1 MMTEER
7 FHEDESR
14 GHARMDYAEARKK
27 SHEMQQRI
35 EWLLELQEHPEQLTD
50 EQFLDEPS
58 GKAERQQI
66 LADDEM
72 RQLVKQL
79 GFAKRAFKHDAL
91 KNDIP
96 DVDAEWE
103 KFAVSHADELT
114 NAARAEGKLAC
125 TMPCKEEEDESQL
138 DALDEDEHKSRFVIR
153 LATHK
158 ILGRAKRQSRAAAS
172 FIGVLLASGI
182 AFAAIQVVRNINTPK
197 PQLPTTEQTT
207 IEPVTSL
214 SADTVKAD
222 TIPIEPYI
230 FDNVPLDSMLTA
242 IAAAYGV
249 GVEFENDA
257 ARGLRFHFVWKRE
270 DSLDRVVEKLNT
282 FEAVNIGMEGK
293 TLVVR

>member
-1 MMTEER
+1 MTEER

-27 SHEMQQRI
+27 SHEMQKRI
-35 EWLLELQEHPEQLTD
+35 EWLLELQDHPEQLTD
-50 EQFLDEPS
+50 EQL
-58 GKAERQQI
+58 QQI

-96 DVDAEWE
+96 DVEGEWE
-103 KFAVSHADELT
+103 KFAATHAEELT

-138 DALDEDEHKSRFVIR
+138 EILDEGEYKPR
-153 LATHK
+153 LRAHLAPRK
-158 ILGRAKRQSRAAAS
+158 IAAS

-182 AFAAIQVVRNINTPK
+182 AFAAIQIVRNISTPK
-197 PQLPTTEQTT
+197 PQQPTTEQTT
-207 IEPVTSL
+207 DIDPVTFL
-214 SADTVKAD
+214 PADTVQAD
-222 TIPIEPYI
+222 TISVEPYI
-230 FDNVPLDSMLTA
+230 FNNVPLDSMLTA
-242 IAAAYGV
+242 IATAHGV
-249 GVEFENDA
+249 GVEFENEA
-257 ARGLRFHFVWKRE
+257 ARHLRFQFVWKRE
-270 DSLDRVVEKLNT
+270 DSLSRVVEKLNT
-282 FEAVNIGMEGK
+282 FETVNIVEEDK

>member
-1 MMTEER
+1 MTEER

-103 KFAVSHADELT
+103 KFAASHADELT

-182 AFAAIQVVRNINTPK
+182 AFAAIQVIRNISTPK
-197 PQLPTTEQTT
+197 PQLPSTEQVIDTK
-207 IEPVTSL
+207 PVTSL
-214 SADTVKAD
+214 PADTVKTD
-222 TIPIEPYI
+222 TIPTEPYI
-230 FDNVPLDSMLTA
+230 FNNVPLDSMLTA
-242 IAAAYGV
+242 IAVAHNMQ
-249 GVEFENDA
+249 VEFENES
-257 ARGLRFHFVWKRE
+257 ARELRFHFVWKRE